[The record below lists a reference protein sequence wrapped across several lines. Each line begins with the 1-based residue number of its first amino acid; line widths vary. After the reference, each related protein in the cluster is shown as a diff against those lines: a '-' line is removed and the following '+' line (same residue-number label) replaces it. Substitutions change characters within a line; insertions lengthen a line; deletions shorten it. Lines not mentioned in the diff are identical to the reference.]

1 MSHESPSSETPAKF
15 PVTVDDRARFHGKP
29 IRLER
34 VPVDS
39 GPHAGTLVSGPG
51 TLYVFV
57 GEEGWAEI
65 HMDDRLG
72 PITFGHHVLAL
83 GEEMFRRVQETP
95 EGLFLR
101 GEG

>member
-1 MSHESPSSETPAKF
+1 MSTNDDLPLPARYRVTQDDCTHFHEK
-15 PVTVDDRARFHGKP
+15 PVRF
-29 IRLER
+29 ER

-39 GPHAGTLVSGPG
+39 GPQAGSLVSGEG
-51 TLYVFV
+51 TLMVYTD
-57 GEEGWAEI
+57 GREGWAEI

-83 GEEMFRRVQETP
+83 GEEVFRRVQETP

-101 GEG
+101 GED